1 MSTIYDLMKG
11 KLVNYMT
18 DAKVEVPLIIDK
30 VEVKHYSEDLEPA
43 TRANDWWPKTR
54 DWTEIEVSFTN
65 GFKKTYNHLEEI
77 KFVEP

>member
-30 VEVKHYSEDLEPA
+30 VEQYKKLEA
-43 TRANDWWPKTR
+43 
-54 DWTEIEVSFTN
+54 
-65 GFKKTYNHLEEI
+65 
-77 KFVEP
+77 